1 MGVLDTIF
9 KPLSYLGRN
18 LPGNTQAGTW
28 NVLPAFLSTWS
39 NLIALN
45 NQVSNDT
52 FALYRQQA
60 RDYVETAKRNAR
72 LIENKGAIE
81 LRRLEYKEKLER
93 ANDVLRVAASGSNI
107 GGTHLDVV
115 IRKEKIRK
123 MDEMALRA
131 NYTLQSMMELDN
143 GYRQAAQVYGTM
155 YQNARNVKW
164 GVLNAILKGVETYT
178 GLTARDARV
187 QNQLATTNKQI
198 DIENT
203 LKNANLDYLYKGNT
217 PIRTNPNIAGTERT
231 TTLPNSLNLN
241 NIDTTRFSGNMYD
254 YSDNNIINKNS
265 EADTYV
271 DIV

>member
-45 NQVSNDT
+45 NQVSKDS
-52 FALYRQQA
+52 FALYQQQA
-60 RDYVETAKRNAR
+60 KDYIETAKKNAR
-72 LIENKGAIE
+72 MLEKKEAIE

-93 ANDVLRVAASGSNI
+93 SNDVLRVAASGSNI

-143 GYRQAAQVYGTM
+143 GYRQAAQTYGAI
-155 YQNARNVKW
+155 YQQARNVKW

-178 GLTARDARV
+178 GLTMRDAKI
-187 QNQLATTNKQI
+187 QNSLAATNQKI
-198 DIENT
+198 NIENA
-203 LKNANLDYLYKGNT
+203 LRNADIDYDYKGIVPTKVT
-217 PIRTNPNIAGTERT
+217 PGNVVYSTIEQEVTPAIK
-231 TTLPNSLNLN
+231 L
-241 NIDTTRFSGNMYD
+241 SGDNYN
-254 YSDNNIINKNS
+254 YDNNNSIINTNQ
-265 EADTYV
+265 DTIAYIPFK
-271 DIV
+271 DMGNT